1 LDIYQGSSMARR
13 IRSVDLETRTARSQL
28 RGRGKPYWCSVE
40 KGVHLGYRRPRGRR
54 GRPAGAGAWVI
65 RQYLGSGAYLTET
78 IAVADDF
85 SDADTAVGIL
95 TFWQAVDLVRARMVK
110 RARGAA
116 GVPGTPVTVRA
127 ICEAYLEYMESHKK
141 TAADSR
147 YRLEAFVYPNLG
159 DIDAETLTADVVRK
173 WLAHL
178 AASAPRVRTK
188 AGAKQQFR
196 AHDVA
201 DDESVRKRKTSANR
215 TWGTLRAALN
225 FAVADGK
232 LSNVGWQRVKPFKGV
247 SSARVRFLSVDQCQR
262 LINACEP
269 AEFRPLVEAAL
280 QTGCRYGELGR
291 LRCGDF
297 DADAGALAIR
307 LTKSG
312 KPRFATL
319 TEEGVA
325 LFSRLAAGRGSDE
338 FMLRKADGSPWGK
351 GQQNRPLADAC
362 KRAGIV
368 PPINFHALRHTYASL
383 SVMAGA
389 PLLVVARAL
398 GHATTRMTE
407 MHYAHLSPS
416 FEASEIRRAA
426 PRFGIAPDPVVTQL
440 RKR

>member
-215 TWGTLRAALN
+215 TWGTC
-225 FAVADGK
+225 V
-232 LSNVGWQRVKPFKGV
+232 
-247 SSARVRFLSVDQCQR
+247 
-262 LINACEP
+262 
-269 AEFRPLVEAAL
+269 
-280 QTGCRYGELGR
+280 
-291 LRCGDF
+291 
-297 DADAGALAIR
+297 
-307 LTKSG
+307 
-312 KPRFATL
+312 PR
-319 TEEGVA
+319 
-325 LFSRLAAGRGSDE
+325 
-338 FMLRKADGSPWGK
+338 
-351 GQQNRPLADAC
+351 
-362 KRAGIV
+362 
-368 PPINFHALRHTYASL
+368 
-383 SVMAGA
+383 
-389 PLLVVARAL
+389 
-398 GHATTRMTE
+398 
-407 MHYAHLSPS
+407 
-416 FEASEIRRAA
+416 
-426 PRFGIAPDPVVTQL
+426 
-440 RKR
+440 

>member
-1 LDIYQGSSMARR
+1 MARR
-13 IRSVDLETRTARSQL
+13 IRSVDLETRSARSQL

-65 RQYLGSGAYLTET
+65 RQYLGSGSYITET

-85 SDADTAVGIL
+85 SDADTLVGIL
-95 TFWQAVDLVRARMVK
+95 TFWQAVDSVRARMVK
-110 RARGAA
+110 RAHGAA
-116 GVPGTPVTVRA
+116 GVPGAPVTVRA
-127 ICEAYLEYMESHKK
+127 ICEAHLEFMEAHRK

-178 AASAPRVRTK
+178 AASPPRVRTK
-188 AGAKQQFR
+188 PGSKQQYR
-196 AHDVA
+196 AHEA
-201 DDESVRKRKTSANR
+201 GDDESVRKRKTSANR

-247 SSARVRFLSVDQCQR
+247 SSARVRFLSVDQCRR
-262 LINACEP
+262 LINACDS
-269 AEFRPLVEAAL
+269 AEFRWLVEAAL
-280 QTGCRYGELGR
+280 QSGCRFGELCR

-297 DADAGALAIR
+297 DADAGTLAIR
-307 LTKSG
+307 QSKSG
-312 KPRFATL
+312 KPRFVAL
-319 TEEGVA
+319 TEEGSA
-325 LFSRLAAGRGSDE
+325 FFSRLSVGCGDDT
-338 FMLRKADGSPWGK
+338 FVPRKTDGSAWRK
-351 GQQNRPLADAC
+351 GHQRRPLADAC

-368 PPINFHALRHTYASL
+368 PAINFHALRHTFASL

-389 PLLVVARAL
+389 PLIVVARAL
-398 GHATTRMTE
+398 GHSTTRMVE
-407 MHYAHLSPS
+407 MYYAHLSPS

-426 PRFGIAPDPVVTQL
+426 PRFGTAPDVVTPL
-440 RKR
+440 RRGR

>member
-1 LDIYQGSSMARR
+1 MARR
-13 IRSVDLETRTARSQL
+13 IRSVDLETRAARSQL

-54 GRPAGAGAWVI
+54 GRPGGAGAWVI
-65 RQYLGSGAYLTET
+65 RQYLGSGSYLTET

-116 GVPGTPVTVRA
+116 GVPGAPVTVRA
-127 ICEAYLEYMESHKK
+127 ICEAHLEFMEAHRK

-159 DIDAETLTADVVRK
+159 DIDAETLTAEVVRK

-188 AGAKQQFR
+188 AGAKQQYR
-196 AHDVA
+196 DHDTG

-232 LSNVGWQRVKPFKGV
+232 LANVRWQRVKPFKGV
-247 SSARVRFLSVDQCQR
+247 SSARVRFLSNDQCRR
-262 LINACEP
+262 LLNACDP
-269 AEFRPLVEAAL
+269 AEFRALAEAAL
-280 QTGCRYGELGR
+280 QTGCRFGELCR

-297 DADAGALAIR
+297 DGDAGSLAIR
-307 LTKSG
+307 QTKSG

-319 TEEGVA
+319 TEEGIA
-325 LFSRLAAGRGSDE
+325 LFLRLAAGRGGDE
-338 FMLRKADGSPWGK
+338 FMLRKADGSAWGK

-368 PPINFHALRHTYASL
+368 PAINFHALRHTYASL

-389 PLLVVARAL
+389 PLIVVARAL
-398 GHATTRMTE
+398 GHSTTRMTE

-426 PRFGIAPDPVVTQL
+426 PRFGIAPDVVTPL
-440 RKR
+440 RRGR